1 MRTAPE
7 GTSLPAE
14 LPAQG
19 GSYDADTEPRTPRF
33 GALSLCVPG
42 AGQQIALQCGSFRA
56 AQTGH
61 LGGNST
67 EIDISRKEQIGDVHV
82 EGDGNFVEGIK
93 RRICLR
99 DLQSADERLP
109 NVCLVGKIVLR
120 PGSLLPQAAEIA
132 GKQAFGVR
140 WCSPPHPAG

>member
-1 MRTAPE
+1 MAQP
-7 GTSLPAE
+7 SSIIAE

-33 GALSLCVPG
+33 GALSLCGPG
-42 AGQQIALQCGSFRA
+42 AGQQIALQCRSFRA

-61 LGGNST
+61 RGGNST
-67 EIDISRKEQIGDVHV
+67 ELDISRKEQIGHAHL
-82 EGDGNFVEGIK
+82 ERDGNFVERIK

-99 DLQSADERLP
+99 DLQGADERLT
-109 NVCLVGKIVLR
+109 NVRFIGKIVLR
-120 PGSLLPQAAEIA
+120 PGSLLPQTAQIA

-140 WCSPPHPAG
+140 WCSPLHPAG